1 MALILLFSE
10 RLATF
15 RTRKGIDAMRHQNSV
30 FHTVLKHVP
39 WHVFDRLVEAHAADA
54 RVRRLSTRDQF
65 IALLYGQ
72 LAGAQSLREIEGG
85 LASHAHRLYHL
96 GARSASR
103 STLSDANATRP
114 NEVFGS
120 LFAHLVAQAGRGL
133 RRKIGEAVHL
143 IDSTGLRLSELSADW
158 ARFSDGVCGTKLHIV
173 FDPDAERPIDAAIT
187 PARLNDITAAQALPI
202 AAGATYVFDLGY
214 YDFAWWA
221 RLDEAGCR
229 IVTRFKSNTRLTV
242 VAENPVSKDGPILS
256 DRIGYLPARLAA
268 SRTNPFQAPVREIR
282 VHIESGKI
290 LRILSNDIDATADD
304 IAALYKRRWQ
314 IDIDQAWRL
323 SRLCEGRGRSGL
335 IWRRQTP
342 PWERGSADCLQ
353 GCDRRVVGMDE
364 DGMTGAHSYKAAA

>member
-15 RTRKGIDAMRHQNSV
+15 RTRKGINAMRHQNSV
-30 FHTVLKHVP
+30 FHAVLKHVP

-96 GARSASR
+96 GARAVSR

-114 NEVFGS
+114 NEVFGA

-158 ARFSDGVCGTKLHIV
+158 ARFSDGVCGAKLHIV

-229 IVTRFKSNTRLTV
+229 IVTWFKSNTRLTV
-242 VAENPVSKDGPILS
+242 VAENRVSKDGPILS
-256 DRIGYLPARLAA
+256 DRIGYLPAR
-268 SRTNPFQAPVREIR
+268 
-282 VHIESGKI
+282 
-290 LRILSNDIDATADD
+290 
-304 IAALYKRRWQ
+304 
-314 IDIDQAWRL
+314 AWRQAAPTR
-323 SRLCEGRGRSGL
+323 SRRRCARSACASKAAKSCASSPTTSMQPPTKSPPSTNAAGRSSCSSA
-335 IWRRQTP
+335 
-342 PWERGSADCLQ
+342 GSS
-353 GCDRRVVGMDE
+353 RP
-364 DGMTGAHSYKAAA
+364 